1 MQRQYTRRF
10 GAVLI
15 GAWTALLLGSLTGP
29 AVVVAGAPLMVIAV
43 VGLLWPRDNG
53 GTVTYTLADKPIC
66 FEGDELG
73 LELDITPYRRL
84 RYRVVLRDRGLLVGS
99 FAVTAATSTISFAL
113 AHFGSVD
120 LSGSSLIR
128 EGPFGLFEDTMPLR
142 LDDAVKVF
150 PPIEEVAPIMRMV
163 SAPYAVGRH
172 RSTVKSH
179 AGLEFVDVRQAGPGD
194 PLTDVNWKATARTG
208 AIWLNERSSELP
220 LDLVIFLDTFP
231 SADLAQ
237 RTKLAS
243 NLARAHLRNFDR
255 VGVVVFGGTIGW
267 LPPATGHFQ
276 ERLIGERLLL
286 VRPYES
292 AADKRIDLIP
302 KTALPRAAT
311 VMVVSGLDD
320 PRIVQAIRDLKFA
333 GHPVIVVRPTASAV
347 QPSLNQVTRLGLLIR
362 RQLLADI
369 ANLDITVIDQD
380 TWRERTDVDVF

>member
-1 MQRQYTRRF
+1 M
-10 GAVLI
+10 VL
-15 GAWTALLLGSLTGP
+15 AA
-29 AVVVAGAPLMVIAV
+29 
-43 VGLLWPRDNG
+43 VGLLWPHDNG
-53 GTVTYTLADKPIC
+53 GAVTCTLADKPIC
-66 FEGDELG
+66 FEGDDLRLQLG
-73 LELDITPYRRL
+73 ITPYRRL
-84 RYRVVLRDRGLLVGS
+84 RYRVILLDRGLVVGS
-99 FAVTAATSTISFAL
+99 FAITAATSYVSFAIT
-113 AHFGSVD
+113 HFGSVD

-128 EGPFGLFEDTMPLR
+128 EGPFGLFEDTIPLR

-163 SAPYAVGRH
+163 SAHYAVGRH

-194 PLTDVNWKATARTG
+194 PLTDVNWKTSARTG

-231 SADLAQ
+231 SADLGQ

-255 VGVVVFGGTIGW
+255 VGLVVFGGTIGW

-276 ERLIGERLLL
+276 ERLISERLLL
-286 VRPYES
+286 VRPYPS

-311 VMVVSGLDD
+311 VMVVSSLAD

-333 GHPVIVVRPTASAV
+333 GHQVIVVRPTAS
-347 QPSLNQVTRLGLLIR
+347 PLSSLSQAARLSLLVR

-369 ANLDITVIDQD
+369 ANLGVTVIDQD
-380 TWRERTDVDVF
+380 TWRQHTDADAF